1 VQATKTILVL
11 EQNDI
16 QLTNEAIVTDT
27 FVPLATARTDQPDET
42 YLVVSCM
49 KPLWL
54 GYPILID
61 DETFYDLARKKDAPV
76 YWEIDQ
82 NALTPLTKR

>member
-42 YLVVSCM
+42 YLVV
-49 KPLWL
+49 
-54 GYPILID
+54 
-61 DETFYDLARKKDAPV
+61 
-76 YWEIDQ
+76 
-82 NALTPLTKR
+82 